1 MQLQISSRR
10 ETGKEIPESSRLESL
25 EKFSA
30 NNFALSD
37 SEDYTSVDNTIGNLP
52 KASRVKFPGSN
63 GLFCFI
69 SMCKFHTCQL
79 SRFCQETPGFDRN
92 LPVNQA
98 KSWFLSQNN
107 ISLLFQNNHA
117 NQVYLLYLLHTMK
130 RVTFD
135 NF

>member
-1 MQLQISSRR
+1 MQFQISSKR

-63 GLFCFI
+63 VQV
-69 SMCKFHTCQL
+69 SYL
-79 SRFCQETPGFDRN
+79 ST
-92 LPVNQA
+92 LPVLPGD
-98 KSWFLSQNN
+98 SWFRS
-107 ISLLFQNNHA
+107 
-117 NQVYLLYLLHTMK
+117 
-130 RVTFD
+130 
-135 NF
+135 